1 MHPSCNIPCPW
12 LLQTLAAPL
21 CCKQPVPRVL
31 IFFCIFSPLKACH
44 WDCLLVGKELGEFVI
59 ELSTW
64 TAPQAPCCRRSL
76 CQVCPAPAKGADLL
90 VFADSAALA
99 AFRAGPQLVPV
110 GTFQLQAVV
119 ICSRWCVRAAVPPV
133 SWLLSSQSCL
143 WHFACNHSHPCLW
156 CMRRG
161 DAGLLCTPRSLF
173 PSTSDFNHFPI
184 SASKAE

>member
-99 AFRAGPQLVPV
+99 A
-110 GTFQLQAVV
+110 
-119 ICSRWCVRAAVPPV
+119 C
-133 SWLLSSQSCL
+133 WLLSSQSCL
-143 WHFACNHSHPCLW
+143 WHLACDHSRPCLW